1 MNAILAR
8 LRNEPALLGAVVSI
22 AGTFG
27 VTVPTGSGWL
37 GLGLAVGEF
46 VVALVV
52 RSKVTPT
59 SNVVVVAA
67 PGAVAPSSPVVP
79 HG

>member
-8 LRNEPALLGAVVSI
+8 LKNNPVLLGTVVSV

-37 GLGLAVGEF
+37 GLALAVGEF

-52 RSKVTPT
+52 RSKVSP
-59 SNVVVVAA
+59 VAAPVAA

>member
-1 MNAILAR
+1 MNAILVR
-8 LRNEPALLGAVVSI
+8 LRNEPALLGAATVI

-37 GLGLAVGEF
+37 GFGLAVGEF

-52 RSKVTPT
+52 RSKVSPV
-59 SNVVVVAA
+59 SKPVV
-67 PGAVAPSSPVVP
+67 GGLVAPP
-79 HG
+79 HP